1 MMQGWIKRF
10 DDHCRRM
17 TDFMDR
23 MTNVET
29 VGALVFMLTLAISAW
44 SLAWYAHIFFPWL
57 ENLMG
62 LGPYDLDSEAKI
74 RWRRIWSTA
83 ICLPGI
89 IACVGLYVRN
99 WRQRRPRR

>member
-1 MMQGWIKRF
+1 MM
-10 DDHCRRM
+10 RRLM
-17 TDFMDR
+17 DRIDAYGHSYTNFMDR

-29 VGALVFMLTLAISAW
+29 IGALVFMLTLAFSAW
-44 SLAWYAHIFFPWL
+44 ALAWYAHIFFPWL

-99 WRQRRPRR
+99 WRQRRR